1 MLKPVNVR
9 FIFIR
14 NCLVIYVMVGF
25 FASII
30 ADSYKTFQLSSQS
43 NNFSQFSRL
52 ISFTIVNQA
61 KENLYK

>member
-14 NCLVIYVMVGF
+14 NCLIIYVMVGF

-52 ISFTIVNQA
+52 ISLTVVNQA
-61 KENLYK
+61 NESLYK

>member
-1 MLKPVNVR
+1 MLKQVNGR

-30 ADSYKTFQLSSQS
+30 ADSHKTFQLSSQS
-43 NNFSQFSRL
+43 ENAGQFSRL
-52 ISFTIVNQA
+52 ISLTVAYQA
-61 KENLYK
+61 NENLYK

>member
-1 MLKPVNVR
+1 
-9 FIFIR
+9 
-14 NCLVIYVMVGF
+14 MVGF

-52 ISFTIVNQA
+52 ISLTVVNQA
-61 KENLYK
+61 NESLYK